1 MEEEKVKVETKDKN
15 KTGMCVAALTL
26 GIISILT
33 NLFWYMSLPTGIL
46 AIIFGS
52 KTAKTMGS
60 KLGKAG
66 LVTGIIGVSI
76 CIFIYVSIIG
86 LYIAS
91 MLY

>member
-1 MEEEKVKVETKDKN
+1 MKEEKGNVEMKDKN

-33 NLFWYMSLPTGIL
+33 NLFWYMCLPTGIL

-66 LVTGIIGVSI
+66 IVTGIIGLSLCAFVYI
-76 CIFIYVSIIG
+76 SIII
-86 LYIAS
+86 LNLMI
-91 MLY
+91 LNF